1 MQHFFIITN
10 PSKDPNLENTKKI
23 ASFLEQ
29 AGCTCKVQVRGE
41 ADGQGDAY
49 TDAARIPSQTQCILV
64 LGGDGTLIEAAR
76 DTALLEI
83 PLLGINLGSLGF
95 LAEVEKSGIEGA
107 LQQLLEDKFSLERRM
122 MLSGGVYRDGA
133 CLQNLHALNDI
144 VITRS
149 GSMQIIH
156 FHVYVNGQFLNE
168 YNADGVILSTP
179 TGSTGYNLSAGGPIV
194 EPRAKLLVLTPICPH
209 TLNTRSIVLSAEE
222 EVVIE
227 MAEGKKKLPLQ
238 AEVNFDGGHGMALQT
253 GDRILVRKSEKTTD
267 IVKLNQVSFLETLH
281 KKMSENES

>member
-1 MQHFFIITN
+1 MNNFYIVTN
-10 PSKDPNLENTKKI
+10 VTKDKSLETTDYIEKY
-23 ASFLEQ
+23 LTEH
-29 AGCTCKVQVRGE
+29 GRHVTVMVRGGIE
-41 ADGQGDAY
+41 KGMQEDKHLLQIPPE
-49 TDAARIPSQTQCILV
+49 TDCILV
-64 LGGDGTLIEAAR
+64 LGGDGTLLQTAR
-76 DTALLEI
+76 DTVGLGI
-83 PLLGINLGSLGF
+83 PLLGINLGTLGF

-209 TLNTRSIVLSAEE
+209 TLNTRSIVLSAED

-281 KKMSENES
+281 KKMSEN